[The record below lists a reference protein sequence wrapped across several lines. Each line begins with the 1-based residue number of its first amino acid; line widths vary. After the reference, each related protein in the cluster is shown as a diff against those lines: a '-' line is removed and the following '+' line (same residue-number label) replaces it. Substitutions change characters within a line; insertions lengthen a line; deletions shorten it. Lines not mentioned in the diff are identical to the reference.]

1 LSHAISILVCV
12 FSVFCVGDLAAQTSE
27 RARAEALARRAA
39 ARIRALHAEAERLA
53 GQERTIL
60 NELRQ
65 LELDRQ
71 LKAEEVRR
79 LDSELLAVDAEL
91 KAAAADEA
99 ALQKR
104 VVTSA
109 PAVGARL
116 AAVYRMGRAGYWR
129 LLLNVDDVQS
139 VGRAYRTVAAMGRI
153 DRERIQEHQ
162 RALAALRATRTSIEQ
177 RSASLRRLQG
187 EATRARA
194 ALDRA
199 IAGRNAR
206 VDAIDRE
213 RDLTARLTGE
223 LQDAQR
229 RLQLAVSDMASDGG
243 APVALPIAPFRGDLP
258 WPARGRVVAAF
269 GKQRASRFGT
279 SIIRN
284 GVTIAAAE
292 GRAVGAIHEGTV
304 AFAGP
309 FTGYGQLVIID
320 HGGESYSLY
329 GHLEDVTVEKGSRV
343 ERQRQLGTV
352 GRAPTGEAALYFE
365 LRIDGRPVDP
375 LQWLKR

>member
-1 LSHAISILVCV
+1 M
-12 FSVFCVGDLAAQTSE
+12 AQSSE
-27 RARAEALARRAA
+27 RERAEELARRATQ
-39 ARIRALHAEAERLA
+39 RIRALHAEAERLA
-53 GQERTIL
+53 TQERTIL
-60 NELRQ
+60 TELRQ
-65 LELDRQ
+65 LEIDRQ
-71 LKAEEVRR
+71 LKAAEVTK
-79 LDSELLAVDAEL
+79 LDSELLANESEL
-91 KAAAADEA
+91 KAAIAEEE
-99 ALQKR
+99 ALQRR

-116 AAVYRMGRAGYWR
+116 AAVYRMGRPGYWR
-129 LLLNVDDVQS
+129 LLLNVDDVRS

-153 DRERIQEHQ
+153 DRDRIEEHQ
-162 RALAALRATRTSIEQ
+162 RALAALKASRVAIETRT
-177 RSASLRRLQG
+177 AAARRLRG
-187 EATRARA
+187 EAASARA

-199 IAGRNAR
+199 IATRNAR
-206 VDAIDRE
+206 VNAIDRQ
-213 RDLTARLTGE
+213 RDLTARLAGE

-229 RLQLAVSDMASDGG
+229 RLQSALTDIAAGKPTQVW
-243 APVALPIAPFRGDLP
+243 LPIAPFRGDLP

-284 GVTIAAAE
+284 GITIAARE

-309 FTGYGQLVIID
+309 FTGYGDLVIVD

-329 GHLEDVTVEKGSRV
+329 GHLDGVTVEKGDRV
-343 ERQRQLGTV
+343 ERQRQLGVV
-352 GRAPTGEAALYFE
+352 GRTPVGEPALYFE

-375 LQWLKR
+375 LQWLQR